1 MEILDIDKNQ
11 QFKID
16 DVVMLKHK
24 DEIIECSIIEIHYIK
39 EKYSYRVE
47 NNDFEEYVDATRLLA
62 LNKATVSENYW
73 IQEAIAK
80 ELGYIVN
87 SGYDSHYSH
96 SAIQKVIGF
105 IVYSK
110 NKIYEAGHGHLLSG
124 SIRLLFNQPYEANN
138 SNYTVL
144 KNYIFLTNEINQ
156 GAIKIAFDSIISL
169 PKFFRNFTKAIKSNR
184 KARVLDIKKLEEFN
198 ILDIDK
204 NLLNLNL
211 LKDDIY
217 NIKANLE
224 KSIMEKEKTNT
235 SILEQMISYGKM
247 RRTSRKFFNIINKN
261 MNYNI
266 DRKIYM
272 GGYPYLNHDD

>member
-1 MEILDIDKNQ
+1 ME
-11 QFKID
+11 
-16 DVVMLKHK
+16 
-24 DEIIECSIIEIHYIK
+24 
-39 EKYSYRVE
+39 
-47 NNDFEEYVDATRLLA
+47 
-62 LNKATVSENYW
+62 
-73 IQEAIAK
+73 
-80 ELGYIVN
+80 
-87 SGYDSHYSH
+87 
-96 SAIQKVIGF
+96 
-105 IVYSK
+105 
-110 NKIYEAGHGHLLSG
+110 
-124 SIRLLFNQPYEANN
+124 
-138 SNYTVL
+138 
-144 KNYIFLTNEINQ
+144 
-156 GAIKIAFDSIISL
+156 
-169 PKFFRNFTKAIKSNR
+169 
-184 KARVLDIKKLEEFN
+184 

>member
-1 MEILDIDKNQ
+1 MEILDVDKNQ
-11 QFKID
+11 QFEID
-16 DVVMLKHK
+16 DAVMLKHK
-24 DEIIECSIIEIHYIK
+24 DEIIECNIIEVHYIR

-62 LNKATVSENYW
+62 LNKATVSENHW

-87 SGYDSHYSH
+87 SGYASHYSH
-96 SAIQKVIGF
+96 SVIQKVIGF
-105 IVYSK
+105 KIYSK
-110 NKIYEAGHGHLLSG
+110 NSIYKKEC
-124 SIRLLFNQPYEANN
+124 IQLLFNQPYQIDIGR
-138 SNYTVL
+138 YTML
-144 KNYIFLTNEINQ
+144 KNYMFLTNDINQ
-156 GAIKIAFDSIISL
+156 DAMKIAFDSIVSL
-169 PKFFRNFTKAIKSNR
+169 PKFFRNSTRTIKSNR
-184 KARVLDIKKLEEFN
+184 KARALDLKKLEEFD

-217 NIKANLE
+217 SIKVNLE
-224 KSIMEKEKTNT
+224 KSIMKKEKTNT
-235 SILEQMISYGKM
+235 NILEQMISYGKM
-247 RRTSRKFFNIINKN
+247 RRTSRKLFNIINKN

-272 GGYPYLNHDD
+272 GGYPYINHDD